1 MEKASVALSQKWR
14 IAINAAWL
22 LARRVILREGDVLR
36 LAIEIRAA
44 EAVMSVIFSHASTMD
59 RVAPQAGGSMLL
71 YVRAP

>member
-1 MEKASVALSQKWR
+1 
-14 IAINAAWL
+14 
-22 LARRVILREGDVLR
+22 VILREGDVLR